1 MSFEPFLDL
10 TLFSFLPAHFPE
22 KDPRQW
28 AEEEGQ
34 EETAVHQTIF
44 QPSLRLL
51 RAQTKHHRVIQISY
65 NRGKTSLARWD
76 FKEKVAQISSR
87 WKHQGARL

>member
-51 RAQTKHHRVIQISY
+51 RAQTYSCQTPPSY
-65 NRGKTSLARWD
+65 SNLLQQRKNEFSQMG
-76 FKEKVAQISSR
+76 F
-87 WKHQGARL
+87 

>member
-44 QPSLRLL
+44 QPSLSFSVL
-51 RAQTKHHRVIQISY
+51 
-65 NRGKTSLARWD
+65 
-76 FKEKVAQISSR
+76 
-87 WKHQGARL
+87 KHQTPSSYSNLLQQRKNEFSQMGF

>member
-51 RAQTKHHRVIQISY
+51 RAQTPSSY
-65 NRGKTSLARWD
+65 SNLLQQRKNEFSQMG
-76 FKEKVAQISSR
+76 F
-87 WKHQGARL
+87 

>member
-51 RAQTKHHRVIQISY
+51 RAQTPNTTELFKSPTTEEKRV
-65 NRGKTSLARWD
+65 
-76 FKEKVAQISSR
+76 
-87 WKHQGARL
+87 